1 MMDNDLQNNYFDKFN
16 VRQFHYHHRNIY
28 IYIIGIGASRDNTI
42 NPSSQCFNYSCP
54 RKSRSLINKL
64 KKKCDRIKMLLKINI
79 MLQDDLVDTPK
90 IINNKVFSN
99 QPSNSETIMI
109 STHFV
114 LLRI

>member
-1 MMDNDLQNNYFDKFN
+1 
-16 VRQFHYHHRNIY
+16 
-28 IYIIGIGASRDNTI
+28 
-42 NPSSQCFNYSCP
+42 
-54 RKSRSLINKL
+54 
-64 KKKCDRIKMLLKINI
+64 MLLKIDI